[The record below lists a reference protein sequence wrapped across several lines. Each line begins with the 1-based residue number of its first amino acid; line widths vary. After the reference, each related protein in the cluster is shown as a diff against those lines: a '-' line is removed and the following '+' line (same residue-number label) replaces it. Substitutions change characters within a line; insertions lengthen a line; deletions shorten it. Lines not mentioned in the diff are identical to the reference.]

1 MIKKYMNTD
10 AFAAARMLDITDADI
25 LEMSK
30 GEYTSEDSDNT
41 LNIVPSDFG
50 NAFEKAGNNVRHVC
64 SPVPFVNVNYIRGK
78 SPVLS
83 DMLHLDRATVEGIIY
98 HSLCINRETCKIEK
112 VKDIVSPKDCTSKD
126 YITGAEA
133 IELLLKKK
141 NQPTE
146 KIILHNLPVLPLCL
160 RLCMEDGGYTRFYS
174 TEYLYRRFLSRCD
187 RYRILMALE
196 TPRIIIENEAR
207 LIQVYADQLINNGT
221 CAVPFSSNGL
231 PAISLADIA
240 DIISELTPR
249 QKDSE
254 ALYQEYSE
262 SLDGEKVKKLLDEY
276 VELSKP
282 FSNWEKYK
290 EKVSLEDQKKMND
303 AMLTVYESCRNLITN
318 IKSKEFSEYSDF
330 SEEMTCIAEYGIMSY
345 AEEGYINEIEE
356 EQIVEDLI
364 WVVYSQLQSFVKR
377 RVQWFELDK
386 EEYKTPKPW
395 KGEC

>member
-10 AFAAARMLDITDADI
+10 AFTAAQMLDITDADI

-78 SPVLS
+78 RPVLS

-98 HSLCINRETCKIEK
+98 HSLCINRDTCKIEK
-112 VKDIVSPKDCTSKD
+112 VKDVSPKDCTSEN

-160 RLCMEDGGYTRFYS
+160 RLCIEDGGYTIFYS
-174 TEYLYRRFLSRCD
+174 TESLYRRFLSRCD
-187 RYRILMALE
+187 RYKILMALE

-221 CAVPFSSNGL
+221 CAVPFSSNGV
-231 PAISLADIA
+231 PNISLADIA
-240 DIISELTPR
+240 DKISELTPR
-249 QKDSE
+249 PKDSDT
-254 ALYQEYSE
+254 LYQEYSE
-262 SLDGEKVKKLLDEY
+262 CLDGEKVKKLLVEY

-282 FSNWEKYK
+282 FSSWEKYK
-290 EKVSLEDQKKMND
+290 EGVSLENQKKMND

-330 SEEMTCIAEYGIMSY
+330 SEEMTCISEHGIMSY

-364 WVVYSQLQSFVKR
+364 WVVYGQLQSFVKR
-377 RVQWFELDK
+377 RVQWFELDREK
-386 EEYKTPKPW
+386 YKTPKPW

>member
-1 MIKKYMNTD
+1 MIKKYLNTD
-10 AFAAARMLDITDADI
+10 ILTAAQMLDISDEDI

-41 LNIVPSDFG
+41 LKIMPSGFG
-50 NAFEKAGNNVRHVC
+50 NAFEKAGNDMWHVC

-78 SPVLS
+78 RPVLS
-83 DMLHLDRATVEGIIY
+83 DMLHLDRATVEDIIY
-98 HSLCINRETCKIEK
+98 HSLCINRDTCKIEK
-112 VKDIVSPKDCTSKD
+112 VKDVSPKDCTSED

-160 RLCMEDGGYTRFYS
+160 RLCMKDGGYTRFYS
-174 TEYLYRRFLSRCD
+174 TESLYRRFLNRCD
-187 RYRILMALE
+187 RYRILMALG

-207 LIQVYADQLINNGT
+207 LIQVYADQLINNGA

-231 PAISLADIA
+231 PDISLADIA
-240 DIISELTPR
+240 DKISALSLHT
-249 QKDSE
+249 KD
-254 ALYQEYSE
+254 ADTLYQEYSE
-262 SLDGEKVKKLLDEY
+262 YLDGEKVKELLVEY

-282 FSNWEKYK
+282 FSSWEKYK
-290 EKVSLEDQKKMND
+290 EKVSLEDQKKMNN
-303 AMLTVYESCRNLITN
+303 AMLAVYESCRNLITN
-318 IKSKEFSEYSDF
+318 INSKEFTEYSDF
-330 SEEMTCIAEYGIMSY
+330 FEEMTCIAEHGIMSY
-345 AEEGYINEIEE
+345 AEDEYIKEIEE

-377 RVQWFELDK
+377 RVQWFELDR
-386 EEYKTPKPW
+386 ETYKTPKPW

>member
-1 MIKKYMNTD
+1 MIKKYLNTD
-10 AFAAARMLDITDADI
+10 ILATAQMLDITDADI

-78 SPVLS
+78 RPVLS

-98 HSLCINRETCKIEK
+98 HALCINRDTCKIEK
-112 VKDIVSPKDCTSKD
+112 VKDVSPKDCTSKD

-160 RLCMEDGGYTRFYS
+160 RLCMEDEGYISFYS

-231 PAISLADIA
+231 PALSLADIA

-249 QKDSE
+249 QKDAE

-262 SLDGEKVKKLLDEY
+262 CLDGEKVKKLLDKY
-276 VELSKP
+276 VELNKP
-282 FSNWEKYK
+282 FSSWEKYK
-290 EKVSLEDQKKMND
+290 EGVPVKDQKKMND

-330 SEEMTCIAEYGIMSY
+330 SAEMTCIAEYGIMNY
-345 AEEGYINEIEE
+345 AEDDYIEE
-356 EQIVEDLI
+356 TEEKQIVEDLI

-377 RVQWFELDK
+377 RVQWFELDR
-386 EEYKTPKPW
+386 ETYKTPKPW

>member
-41 LNIVPSDFG
+41 LNIVPSGFET
-50 NAFEKAGNNVRHVC
+50 AFEKAGTDMWHVC

-78 SPVLS
+78 RPVLS

-98 HSLCINRETCKIEK
+98 HSLCINRDTCKIEK
-112 VKDIVSPKDCTSKD
+112 VKDVSPKDCTSKD
-126 YITGAEA
+126 YITGSEA

-174 TEYLYRRFLSRCD
+174 TESLYRRFLSRCD

-207 LIQVYADQLINNGT
+207 LIQVYADQLINNGA

-231 PAISLADIA
+231 PDISLADIA
-240 DIISELTPR
+240 DKISELTSRP
-249 QKDSE
+249 KDSE
-254 ALYQEYSE
+254 TLYQEYSE
-262 SLDGEKVKKLLDEY
+262 SLDREKVKELLVEY
-276 VELSKP
+276 VKLNKP
-282 FSNWEKYK
+282 FSSWEKYK
-290 EKVSLEDQKKMND
+290 EGVPVKDQKKMND
-303 AMLTVYESCRNLITN
+303 VMLAVYESCRNLITN

-330 SEEMTCIAEYGIMSY
+330 SEEMTCIAEYGVMNY
-345 AEEGYINEIEE
+345 AEDDCINEIEE
-356 EQIVEDLI
+356 EQIAEDLI

-377 RVQWFELDK
+377 RVQWVELDK

>member
-1 MIKKYMNTD
+1 MIKKYLNTD
-10 AFAAARMLDITDADI
+10 ILAAAQMLDITDGDI

-30 GEYTSEDSDNT
+30 GEYTSEDSDNN
-41 LNIVPSDFG
+41 LKLIPSGFG
-50 NAFEKAGNNVRHVC
+50 NAFEKAGNDMQHVC

-78 SPVLS
+78 RPVLS

-98 HSLCINRETCKIEK
+98 HSLCINRDTCKIKK
-112 VKDIVSPKDCTSKD
+112 VKDVSPKNCTSED

-133 IELLLKKK
+133 IELLLEKK

-160 RLCMEDGGYTRFYS
+160 RLCMEDGGYTIFYS
-174 TEYLYRRFLSRCD
+174 TESLYRRFLSRCD

-207 LIQVYADQLINNGT
+207 LIQVYADQLINNGA

-231 PAISLADIA
+231 PDISLADIA
-240 DIISELTPR
+240 DKISELTSRPI
-249 QKDSE
+249 DSDT
-254 ALYQEYSE
+254 LYQEYSE
-262 SLDGEKVKKLLDEY
+262 CLDGEKVKKLLVEY

-282 FSNWEKYK
+282 FSSWEKYK
-290 EKVSLEDQKKMND
+290 EGVPLEDQKKMND
-303 AMLTVYESCRNLITN
+303 AMLAVYESCRNLITN
-318 IKSKEFSEYSDF
+318 TKSKEFSEFSDF

-364 WVVYSQLQSFVKR
+364 WVVYSQLKNFVEH
-377 RVQWFELDK
+377 RVQWFELDREKYK
-386 EEYKTPKPW
+386 EPKPW

>member
-1 MIKKYMNTD
+1 MIKKYLNTD
-10 AFAAARMLDITDADI
+10 ILTAAQMLNITDADI

-30 GEYTSEDSDNT
+30 GEYTSEDSDNN
-41 LNIVPSDFG
+41 LKLVPSGFG
-50 NAFEKAGNNVRHVC
+50 TAFEKAGNDMWHVC
-64 SPVPFVNVNYIRGK
+64 SPVPFINVNYIRGK
-78 SPVLS
+78 RPVLS

-98 HSLCINRETCKIEK
+98 HILCINRDTCKIEK
-112 VKDIVSPKDCTSKD
+112 VKDVSPKDCTSED

-133 IELLLKKK
+133 IELLLEKK

-174 TEYLYRRFLSRCD
+174 TESLYRRFLSRCD

-207 LIQVYADQLINNGT
+207 LIQVYADQLINNGA

-231 PAISLADIA
+231 PDISLADIA
-240 DIISELTPR
+240 DKISELTSRPI
-249 QKDSE
+249 DSDT
-254 ALYQEYSE
+254 LYQEYSE
-262 SLDGEKVKKLLDEY
+262 CLDGEKVKKLLVEY

-282 FSNWEKYK
+282 FSSWEKYK
-290 EKVSLEDQKKMND
+290 EGVPLEDQKKMND
-303 AMLTVYESCRNLITN
+303 AMLAAYESCRNLITN
-318 IKSKEFSEYSDF
+318 IKSKEFSEFSDF

-364 WVVYSQLQSFVKR
+364 WVVYSQLKNFVEH
-377 RVQWFELDK
+377 RVQWFELDREKYK
-386 EEYKTPKPW
+386 EPKPW